1 MGIMANATRAP
12 AAVGASSRKVVD
24 LQIGDTLMV
33 GDNVTMRMLAKSGK
47 LARLV
52 VCAPRSVAVKTI
64 EGQAVGFD
72 PSLSD

>member
-1 MGIMANATRAP
+1 MPDVIAPTTRAP
-12 AAVGASSRKVVD
+12 AAAAASSRKVVD

-33 GDNVTMRMLAKSGK
+33 GDDVTMRVLAKSGK

-64 EGQAVGFD
+64 EGSGFV
-72 PSLSD
+72 PSLPD

>member
-1 MGIMANATRAP
+1 MPDVMAPTTQAP
-12 AAVGASSRKVVD
+12 AAAASSRKVVD

-33 GDNVTMRMLAKSGK
+33 GDDVTMRVLAKSGK

-64 EGQAVGFD
+64 EGPGFV
-72 PSLSD
+72 PSLPD